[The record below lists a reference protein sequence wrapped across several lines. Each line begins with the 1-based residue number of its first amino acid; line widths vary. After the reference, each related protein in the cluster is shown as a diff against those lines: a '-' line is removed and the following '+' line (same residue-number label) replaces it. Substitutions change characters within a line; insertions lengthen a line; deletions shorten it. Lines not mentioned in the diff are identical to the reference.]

1 MLTSNRALSFLESRG
16 LPHLLEKLRDSSRR
30 YAVTGSLAASF
41 RSSRATPRVAM
52 VYVDE
57 IVSAGRELGLRPAEA
72 GANVK
77 LLAPFDDVV
86 FERTSIDDGLVFTA
100 VGQVAVDLLTSSG
113 RGPQEAEELLGWMKD
128 RERDW
133 LA

>member
-86 FERTSIDDGLVFTA
+86 FERTSIDDGLA
-100 VGQVAVDLLTSSG
+100 RQSH
-113 RGPQEAEELLGWMKD
+113 PPAEFDILVNDG
-128 RERDW
+128 RERKEFARDW
-133 LA
+133 ES